1 MTHGAHG
8 TEQQRQSDS
17 SRNGMRRTVELVS
30 KVGDTERDT
39 EEIDGV
45 ASPRYPSTRYI
56 SRARFTVQ
64 RSGLT
69 LTRIEPIV
77 IAKFHRGLQLR
88 VYLREAAFWAQ
99 DWIERLEPSFT
110 REETVYYRNHIFKQ
124 RETV

>member
-1 MTHGAHG
+1 MTYGAHG
-8 TEQQRQSDS
+8 TEQQCQSDS

-30 KVGDTERDT
+30 KVSDTERDT

-45 ASPRYPSTRYI
+45 ASPGYPSTRHI
-56 SRARFTVQ
+56 SGARFTVR

-69 LTRIEPIV
+69 PTRIEPIV
-77 IAKFHRGLQLR
+77 IARFHPGLPLR

-110 REETVYYRNHIFKQ
+110 REETVYRGHIFKQ
-124 RETV
+124 REMV